1 MRTLIAFIAAL
12 ILSAGTT
19 LAEDRRVIA
28 IGSSVTEIVYALG
41 QQDRLVGRDRT
52 STYPKAAL
60 ELPDVGYRRTL
71 SPEGVLS
78 VEPDLILALEGSGPP
93 DAIKVLQEAG
103 VDYVTIADTFSRDGV
118 VEKILTIGAA
128 LGVEAEAREL
138 AAQASKQMALAENNA
153 QNRAG
158 SDRLRVLFILN
169 ARDGDITVGGA
180 GTQADS
186 IIKMAGGINAAAAV
200 EGFKPITP
208 EALAV
213 TAPDVILMMERQGN
227 HAVSDEDLF
236 SLPAIQLT
244 PAGQSTSLIRM
255 PGAYLLG
262 FGPRTAEAIADLSAA
277 LQDVN
282 GS

>member
-244 PAGQSTSLIRM
+244 PAGRSSSLIRM

>member
-1 MRTLIAFIAAL
+1 MRILISSIAAL

-28 IGSSVTEIVYALG
+28 IGSSVTEIIYALG

-60 ELPDVGYRRTL
+60 ELPDVGYRRAL

-103 VDYVTIADTFSRDGV
+103 VDYVTVADTFSRDGV

-128 LGVEAEAREL
+128 LGVEAEAEAL
-138 AAQASKQMALAENNA
+138 AAQASKQMALAESNA
-153 QNRAG
+153 QNLAG
-158 SDRLRVLFILN
+158 QDRQRVLFILN

-244 PAGQSTSLIRM
+244 PAGRSTSLIRM

>member
-1 MRTLIAFIAAL
+1 MRTLISSIAVL

-60 ELPDVGYRRTL
+60 ELPDVGYRRAL

-103 VDYVTIADTFSRDGV
+103 VEYVTVADTFSRDGV

-213 TAPDVILMMERQGN
+213 TAPDVILMMQRQGN

-244 PAGQSTSLIRM
+244 PAGRSTSLIRM